1 MPTTRRAPTPATPSR
16 STEAARTRRE
26 QDASTIDRVAAKL
39 EAAQE
44 DLASLRGNLG
54 AGAGDLRKDVAK
66 LLRDA
71 RRDVTKMS
79 KFVRRDLE
87 HLQKDLSPTST
98 RPRRARGAASS
109 PTTAARRRT
118 PRPQTTGS

>member
-1 MPTTRRAPTPATPSR
+1 MPTTRRASTRATPSR
-16 STEAARTRRE
+16 SAEAARARRE
-26 QDASTIDRVAAKL
+26 EDASTIDRVAAKL
-39 EAAQE
+39 EAAQQ
-44 DLASLRGNLG
+44 DLALLRGNVG

-79 KFVRRDLE
+79 KLVRRDLE

-98 RPRRARGAASS
+98 TPRRTRGARPSA
-109 PTTAARRRT
+109 TTAARRRT
-118 PRPQTTGS
+118 SPR